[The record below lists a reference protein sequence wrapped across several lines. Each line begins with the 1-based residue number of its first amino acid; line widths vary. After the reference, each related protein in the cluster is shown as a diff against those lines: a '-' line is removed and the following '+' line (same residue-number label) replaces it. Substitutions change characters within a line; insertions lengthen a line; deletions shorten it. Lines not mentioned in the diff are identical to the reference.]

1 MASLSDRAF
10 QYADGIRSN
19 VTEEAFQELTSES
32 EHNWGLIVAAFVL
45 GAVVAAM
52 LLVFGFRR
60 ITGNQKRLRYGHA
73 GRAGTCTPGSAAVV
87 GTVGWKCARG
97 PFDRTA
103 ATCTN
108 LELEPG
114 RLLAVGKCL
123 QHPVVGR
130 NGIASCR

>member
-60 ITGNQKRLRYGHA
+60 ITGTRNDSGTDTPAEPAPAPPVPRPWWERLGGNARAGLSTGLRLRV
-73 GRAGTCTPGSAAVV
+73 RTGT
-87 GTVGWKCARG
+87 
-97 PFDRTA
+97 
-103 ATCTN
+103 
-108 LELEPG
+108 
-114 RLLAVGKCL
+114 
-123 QHPVVGR
+123 
-130 NGIASCR
+130 